1 MISETLIGHRG
12 RIAEKSTGIEDDT
25 LAFLRRFQEER
36 FQNTIE
42 QKEYTL
48 PMDYIIDG
56 YNLIFQCGLQKRS
69 ASDDML
75 RKARQRMIH
84 EILAGVSKTV
94 AKRIT
99 IVFDAAKPPLLA
111 KGNSETIGGMK
122 IFYAD
127 QYDDADSMIEHLI
140 AKHSVP
146 RKLTVVS
153 SDHRLHR
160 AALRRKAIS
169 IDSDLWFDQLEAFK
183 LDGNPSQ
190 RERRGNQE
198 QRGTTGHVSEA
209 SSSASKPS
217 EELKSIDWQ
226 AEFATDDVDIAKIK
240 AQLET
245 EGAQISEPVEV
256 DSRIE
261 RVEEGCEP
269 EPETDVPFNPFPPG
283 YGEDLLDD

>member
-1 MISETLIGHRG
+1 
-12 RIAEKSTGIEDDT
+12 
-25 LAFLRRFQEER
+25 
-36 FQNTIE
+36 
-42 QKEYTL
+42 
-48 PMDYIIDG
+48 MDYIIDG

-84 EILAGVSKTV
+84 EILAGVSKTI

-99 IVFDAAKPPLLA
+99 IVFDAAERPLLA

-153 SDHRLHR
+153 SDHRLHK
-160 AALRRKAIS
+160 AALRRKAIP
-169 IDSDLWFDQLEAFK
+169 IDSDLWFDQLEARK
-183 LDGNPSQ
+183 LNGTPSQ
-190 RERRGNQE
+190 QERRGSQE
-198 QRGTTGHVSEA
+198 RRRGTTGRGSEA
-209 SSSASKPS
+209 SPSASKLC
-217 EELKSIDWQ
+217 EELNSIDWQ

-245 EGAQISEPVEV
+245 EAAQISEPVEA
-256 DSRIE
+256 DSKIE

-269 EPETDVPFNPFPPG
+269 EPETDAPFNPFPPG

>member
-1 MISETLIGHRG
+1 
-12 RIAEKSTGIEDDT
+12 
-25 LAFLRRFQEER
+25 
-36 FQNTIE
+36 
-42 QKEYTL
+42 
-48 PMDYIIDG
+48 MDYIIDG
-56 YNLIFQCGLQKRS
+56 YNLIFQCGLQTRS

-99 IVFDAAKPPLLA
+99 IVFDAAERPLLA
-111 KGNSETIGGMK
+111 KGNSESIGGMK

-153 SDHRLHR
+153 SDHRLHK
-160 AALRRKAIS
+160 AALRRKAIP
-169 IDSDLWFDQLEAFK
+169 IDSDLWFDQLEARK
-183 LDGNPSQ
+183 LNQSP
-190 RERRGNQE
+190 RRPGQGG
-198 QRGTTGHVSEA
+198 QA
-209 SSSASKPS
+209 DSSVAKTSAD
-217 EELKSIDWQ
+217 LNSIDWQ
-226 AEFATDDVDIAKIK
+226 AELGTEDVDIAKIQ
-240 AQLET
+240 AQLE
-245 EGAQISEPVEV
+245 SEDATPLEEEPEA
-256 DSRIE
+256 E

-269 EPETDVPFNPFPPG
+269 EPEIDAPFNPFPPG

>member
-1 MISETLIGHRG
+1 
-12 RIAEKSTGIEDDT
+12 
-25 LAFLRRFQEER
+25 
-36 FQNTIE
+36 
-42 QKEYTL
+42 
-48 PMDYIIDG
+48 MDYIIDG

-99 IVFDAAKPPLLA
+99 IVFDAAERPLLA

-153 SDHRLHR
+153 SDHRLHK
-160 AALRRKAIS
+160 AALRRKAIP
-169 IDSDLWFDQLEAFK
+169 IDSDLWFDQLEARK
-183 LDGNPSQ
+183 LNGNPSQ
-190 RERRGNQE
+190 QERRGSQE
-198 QRGTTGHVSEA
+198 QRRTTGQGSEA
-209 SSSASKPS
+209 SPSASKFC
-217 EELKSIDWQ
+217 EELNSIDWQ

-245 EGAQISEPVEV
+245 EGAQISEPVEA
-256 DSRIE
+256 DSKIE

-269 EPETDVPFNPFPPG
+269 EPETDAPFNPFPPG